1 MVRHFIPQTL
11 NEALNLLEINDCY
24 IMAGGT
30 DLMVVKHQRAGL
42 KPNFDRDIV
51 YISNLQELQ
60 YIYEDEQGVH
70 IGAGTKFVD
79 IENDIL
85 VPDLLKQIIHEI
97 ASPNIRNMATMA
109 GNIANASPAGDSIVG
124 LYLLDAKLE
133 LVSVHG
139 SRIVPIE
146 EFIVGVRKTTRKK
159 NELIKE
165 IFVPHH
171 DDLNTY
177 WRKVGSRAA
186 ESISKVTFA
195 GGYELEDNII
205 KDLRFAF
212 GSVNVTV
219 ARDRNVEEKY
229 IGLSLEELK
238 EKIDEIVSLVGKT
251 ISPITDQRSTKEYRH
266 RVACNML
273 REFLNTI
280 TEQGN

>member
-1 MVRHFIPQTL
+1 MVNHYIPSSL
-11 NEALNLLEINDCY
+11 KEALKVLNNHDCY

-30 DLMVVKHQRAGL
+30 DLMVVKHQKSGIV
-42 KPNFDRDIV
+42 PNFDKDV
-51 YISNLQELQ
+51 CYISNLKELQ

-79 IENDIL
+79 IENSMI
-85 VPDLLKQIIHEI
+85 VPDLLKQIIHEL

-133 LVSVHG
+133 LVNVNG
-139 SRIVPIE
+139 SRLVPIE
-146 EFIVGVRKTTRKK
+146 KFILGVRKISRKS

-165 IFVPHH
+165 IFIPHH

-195 GGYELEDNII
+195 GGYQVEDGVV
-205 KDLRFAF
+205 KDLRMAF
-212 GSVNVTV
+212 GSIGVTCV
-219 ARDRNVEEKY
+219 RDQKIEQKY
-229 IGLSLEELK
+229 IGMTVEELHK
-238 EKIDEIVSLVGKT
+238 NIDNILIDMSKNIT
-251 ISPITDQRSTKEYRH
+251 PITDQRSTKEYRYK
-266 RVACNML
+266 VAMNIL
-273 REFLNTI
+273 KDFLNVI
-280 TEQGN
+280 E

>member
-1 MVRHFIPQTL
+1 MVKHYIPKSLDEALKTL
-11 NEALNLLEINDCY
+11 NERDCY

-30 DLMVVKHQRAGL
+30 DLMVVKHQKAGL
-42 KPNFDRDIV
+42 LPNFDRDV
-51 YISNLQELQ
+51 CYISNLEELQ

-70 IGAGTKFVD
+70 IGAGTKYID
-79 IENDIL
+79 IENSEF
-85 VPDLLKQIIHEI
+85 VPDLLKQIIHEL
-97 ASPNIRNMATMA
+97 ASPNIRNMATLA

-133 LVSVHG
+133 LVSVDG
-139 SRIVPIE
+139 SRIVPIN
-146 EFIVGVRKTTRKK
+146 EFIVGVRKITRKK

-165 IFVPHH
+165 IFIPHH

-195 GGYELEDNII
+195 GGYEIEDGKI

-212 GSVNVTV
+212 GSVNITV
-219 ARDRNVEEKY
+219 ARDRKIEEKY
-229 IGLSLEELK
+229 IGLTVEEFHQ
-238 EKIDEIVSLVGKT
+238 KINDIVDEVSKT

-266 RVACNML
+266 RVACNIL
-273 REFLNTI
+273 RDFLNVI
-280 TEQGN
+280 E

>member
-1 MVRHFIPQTL
+1 MVNHYIPSSL
-11 NEALNLLEINDCY
+11 KEALKVLNNHDCY

-30 DLMVVKHQRAGL
+30 DLMVVKHQKSGIV
-42 KPNFDRDIV
+42 PNFDKDV
-51 YISNLQELQ
+51 CYISNLKELQ

-79 IENDIL
+79 IENSMI
-85 VPDLLKQIIHEI
+85 VPDLLKQIIHEL

-133 LVSVHG
+133 LVNVNG
-139 SRIVPIE
+139 SRLVPIE
-146 EFIVGVRKTTRKK
+146 KFILGVRKISRKS

-165 IFVPHH
+165 IFIPHH

-195 GGYELEDNII
+195 GGYQVEDGVV
-205 KDLRFAF
+205 KDLRMAF
-212 GSVNVTV
+212 GSIGVTCV
-219 ARDRNVEEKY
+219 RDQKIEQKY
-229 IGLSLEELK
+229 IGMTVEELHNN
-238 EKIDEIVSLVGKT
+238 IDNILNDMSKNIT
-251 ISPITDQRSTKEYRH
+251 PITDQRSTKEYRYK
-266 RVACNML
+266 VAMNIL
-273 REFLNTI
+273 KDFLNVI
-280 TEQGN
+280 E